1 MNDTQSNLV
10 RHLELSAEWRARKA
24 EQLPDDGRHARSA
37 EALARAAKDVAAL
50 SDADSHLSR
59 IDRLFF
65 SGDEEAIATYDG
77 ESALIVAQYGFDNA
91 DATTDELL
99 DTLAAVA
106 DKASVGSSGI
116 GFLPPQ
122 RLR

>member
-1 MNDTQSNLV
+1 MNDTKSNLV

-24 EQLPDDGRHARSA
+24 GEHPEDGRHARSA

-50 SDADSHLSR
+50 SDADSRLSR
-59 IDRLFF
+59 IDRLYF
-65 SGDEEAIATYDG
+65 SGDEEAIAAYDG
-77 ESALIVAQYGFDNA
+77 ESALLVAQHGFDNP

-99 DTLAAVA
+99 DRLAEVA
-106 DKASVGSSGI
+106 ANASATSFGVQ
-116 GFLPPQ
+116 LPPK